1 MRSQINLRIPPA
13 ERASV
18 QATARDYG
26 ISLSAYLRILAIEDR
41 ERQERK
47 RLVSRTHPNGR

>member
-1 MRSQINLRIPPA
+1 MRSQINLRIPPT

-18 QATARDYG
+18 QAQARDYG

-41 ERQERK
+41 ARQERK
-47 RLVSRTHPNGR
+47 QMMGKSHPNGR